1 LVGLDTQNYKK
12 SPKTEIMQKKCR
24 NFVSIMSRIITL
36 VIALLSCAFCCRADV
51 NVSLLTASPGAE
63 VFELEGHTALRVVD
77 TATGLDRVVHWGVF
91 DFNTPHFIYRF
102 VKGECD
108 YMCGTMPTQQ
118 FIAYYMRTGRSVTE
132 QPLALTQRQA
142 LRVQQLLDENLLP
155 QNRTYRYN
163 YVKDNCATR
172 PLNILERVVG
182 SISEFDSLENPAVT
196 FRSEMMR
203 YHSMFPWYQFG
214 IDLALGSGIDYPL
227 TRRETAFAPL
237 KLEQMMA
244 RLPIVNG
251 TTLTYGVEQEINH
264 PTPWPLRPIA
274 VMTLVALIAV
284 AVSVADVKCGRVS
297 AWFDSVLFGAFFLA
311 GCLITFLV
319 FVSTH
324 EATSPNVLIWWLN
337 PFCLL
342 GAVLPWLKSAQTLKN
357 CYFFANF
364 AVIIILCA
372 AYPLYSQ
379 VFNIAF
385 WPLLF
390 ADLLRSGVNIYV
402 CRRNR

>member
-1 LVGLDTQNYKK
+1 
-12 SPKTEIMQKKCR
+12 
-24 NFVSIMSRIITL
+24 VS
-36 VIALLSCAFCCRADV
+36 
-51 NVSLLTASPGAE
+51 VSLLTASPGAE

-132 QPLALTQRQA
+132 QPLALTQEQA

-214 IDLALGSGIDYPL
+214 IDLALGSGIDYTL

-284 AVSVADVKCGRVS
+284 AVSVADVKRGRVS